1 MANGYKL
8 VDDPLEGILGNVL
21 RLQQLQEGYDRAEQ
35 QKQDRYFNK
44 LSSFQQNLTSN
55 LTDSDAI
62 GINYKMTKSY
72 FDKNKLDMDSNMVA
86 AYQDLLEMTLN
97 QQKASA
103 ETNVKY
109 RQYLEADEE
118 LVSLLG
124 QVEDLE
130 TINQWSTPD
139 SSGSTY
145 KEKSLKNIAMQ
156 ASMSQDIANNL
167 QYLKPSQVKYFI
179 NESNVRQTVNDRIF
193 LQLRKLGPQGGL
205 GDEDIELLS
214 QSPQLFL
221 NKVIGEEKNRISA
234 QTELLKELNSIEADL
249 VAYEAA
255 LNRKSVWK
263 PKDMQEFN
271 LSGAKDDPN
280 VIDAENYAAS
290 LQDRITLLKESFESQ
305 YNYIPTNQ
313 QVVFQNQLEDQGK
326 PILEEKEQQ
335 NLSDDAIRNINRLD
349 VQKQQ
354 LLRGKYQ
361 TIERVPTEYKTGKSG
376 ATRRVGRFERAVTFD
391 TGREVVTRNKKNET
405 DVIYLMKNYPR
416 TEFFKRYLKN
426 TNAEK
431 KEQKMRFL
439 NYVFASVSQELEKD
453 KLAYNNI
460 SDEDLS
466 KYFKDWFEN
475 DLDET
480 RKLFVEAD
488 PKTQGIVPTKQPK
501 QKSIKE
507 MVDFYRMYRNER

>member
-1 MANGYKL
+1 
-8 VDDPLEGILGNVL
+8 
-21 RLQQLQEGYDRAEQ
+21 
-35 QKQDRYFNK
+35 
-44 LSSFQQNLTSN
+44 SN

-234 QTELLKELNSIEADL
+234 QT
-249 VAYEAA
+249 
-255 LNRKSVWK
+255 
-263 PKDMQEFN
+263 
-271 LSGAKDDPN
+271 
-280 VIDAENYAAS
+280 
-290 LQDRITLLKESFESQ
+290 
-305 YNYIPTNQ
+305 
-313 QVVFQNQLEDQGK
+313 
-326 PILEEKEQQ
+326 
-335 NLSDDAIRNINRLD
+335 
-349 VQKQQ
+349 
-354 LLRGKYQ
+354 
-361 TIERVPTEYKTGKSG
+361 
-376 ATRRVGRFERAVTFD
+376 
-391 TGREVVTRNKKNET
+391 
-405 DVIYLMKNYPR
+405 
-416 TEFFKRYLKN
+416 
-426 TNAEK
+426 
-431 KEQKMRFL
+431 
-439 NYVFASVSQELEKD
+439 
-453 KLAYNNI
+453 
-460 SDEDLS
+460 
-466 KYFKDWFEN
+466 
-475 DLDET
+475 
-480 RKLFVEAD
+480 
-488 PKTQGIVPTKQPK
+488 
-501 QKSIKE
+501 
-507 MVDFYRMYRNER
+507 